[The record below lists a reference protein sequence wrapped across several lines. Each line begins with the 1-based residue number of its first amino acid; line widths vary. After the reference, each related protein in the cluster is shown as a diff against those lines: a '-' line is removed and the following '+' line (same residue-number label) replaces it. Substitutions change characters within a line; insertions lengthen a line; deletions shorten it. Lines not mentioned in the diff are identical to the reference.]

1 MNATVE
7 TKVSE
12 TKVAIVEDNPGIREH
27 WLRLLKNAPGIRVV
41 GLCERAETA
50 LRELPL
56 RQPNVV
62 LMDIN
67 LPGISGIECTA
78 RLHLALPSARILI
91 VTVYNDNERIFKAL
105 RAGASGFLLKRF
117 SGEQLLRAITE
128 VMEGG
133 APMSGEIA
141 RRIIESFQQ
150 PTPAVEPDEQLTA
163 RESEV
168 LSLAARGFA
177 SKEIADRLAISTRT
191 VCQHLQHIYGKLHVR
206 SRTEA
211 AARWF
216 ESHPYTR

>member
-1 MNATVE
+1 VE
-7 TKVSE
+7 NKMSE
-12 TKVAIVEDNPGIREH
+12 IKVAIVEDSPAIREY
-27 WLRLLKNAPGIRVV
+27 WAGLLKNSPGFRLVCV
-41 GLCERAETA
+41 CERAEAA
-50 LRELPL
+50 LREIPF
-56 RQPNVV
+56 RRPDVV

-67 LPGISGIECTA
+67 LPGMSGIECTA
-78 RLHLALPSARILI
+78 RLHQALPQARILI

-105 RAGASGFLLKRF
+105 RAGASGYLLKRF
-117 SGEQLLRAITE
+117 SGEQALRAITE

-150 PTPAVEPDEQLTA
+150 PTPTIEPDEQLTV

-177 SKEIADRLAISTRT
+177 SKEIADRLTISPRT
-191 VCQHLQHIYGKLHVR
+191 VCLHLQHIYGKLHVR

-211 AARWF
+211 AVKWF
-216 ESHPYTR
+216 ESHPPH